1 MAEVVRVYG
10 RADSFDIELTKNGG
24 KWEVDVPPDLT
35 DGAYAVQLTAVND
48 AGETA
53 HWVGEL
59 FMVGGV
65 CCLRL
70 DEVRFRTK
78 LSKKSYVVSFSK
90 GHRADLQTPPE
101 YKVIYSRGRAVQV
114 KKVSRPLYSVEL
126 TTHLNVG
133 EPTPLHIAGLERKE
147 AEVQAKRTLG
157 VEYITP
163 LSITLRKECRHAQR

>member
-10 RADSFDIELTKNGG
+10 RADSFDIELTRNGD
-24 KWEVDVPPDLT
+24 KWEVDVPPDMT
-35 DGAYAVQLTAVND
+35 DGVYAVQLTAVND

-59 FMVGGV
+59 FMSGGV

-70 DEVRFRTK
+70 DEVKFRTK
-78 LSKKSYVVSFSK
+78 LSRKSYTISLSK
-90 GHRADLQTPPE
+90 GCRAEMQAPPK
-101 YKVIYSRGRAVQV
+101 YAVRYSRGRAVQV

-126 TTHLNVG
+126 TTHLSVG

-147 AEVQAKRTLG
+147 AEVQTKRPLG